1 MLFKLLRMIERKATI
16 AQGKG
21 YGTSTVKQEVNF
33 IRSLLR
39 APPRLAI
46 DIGGNIGDYAYELR
60 NIDKTLEIHI
70 FEPSLTNV
78 DKLVRRFSGDSYT
91 KIIPQAVS
99 NKTGSAALFANVPGS
114 GLGSMTKRNL
124 QHFNIEFEHS
134 EIIETIRFEDYW
146 KDKLACRTMD
156 IVKMDVEGHELHALE
171 GLGDAIGAIKVIQ
184 FEFGGCNIDS
194 RTYFQDFWYFFKRH
208 AFEIYRISPFGLERI
223 DQYRELDEHFST
235 TNYIARNT
243 KYDSVR

>member
-1 MLFKLLRMIERKATI
+1 MLFKLLRMIEQKATI

-21 YGTSTVKQEVNF
+21 YGTSTVKQEVKF
-33 IRSLLR
+33 IHSLLE

-46 DIGGNIGDYAYELR
+46 DIGGNIGDYAFELR
-60 NIDKTLEIHI
+60 NLDKTLEIHI

-78 DKLVRRFSGDSYT
+78 DKLARRFSGDNYT
-91 KIIPQAVS
+91 KIIPLAVS
-99 NKTGSAALFANVPGS
+99 NKTGSAILFANVPGS

-124 QHFNIEFEHS
+124 EHFNISFEHS
-134 EIIETIRFEDYW
+134 ETIETIRFEEYW
-146 KDKLACRTMD
+146 KNQLHGRD
-156 IVKMDVEGHELHALE
+156 IDIIKMDVEGHELLALE
-171 GLGDAIGAIKVIQ
+171 SFGDAIYSTKVIQ

-208 AFEIYRISPFGLERI
+208 AFELYRISPFGLERI
-223 DQYRELDEHFST
+223 EQYREMDEHFST

-243 KYDSVR
+243 K